1 MGITTKGQVTI
12 PQEIRNKLGLLPYTR
27 VEFQIIGEV
36 VQIRKAKEQVS
47 SSTRGQ
53 AVLNALRGTADSGL
67 STKEIMAMTRG
78 EE

>member
-12 PQEIRNKLGLLPYTR
+12 PQEIRNKLGLLPYTK
-27 VEFQIIGEV
+27 VEFQIVGDV

-53 AVLNALRGTADSGL
+53 AVLSALRGTADSGL

>member
-12 PQEIRNKLGLLPYTR
+12 PQEMRNRLGLLPYTK
-27 VEFQIIGEV
+27 VEFRMVGDM
-36 VQIRKAKEQVS
+36 VQIRKAKQQAS
-47 SSTRGQ
+47 DSARGK
-53 AVLNALRGTADSGL
+53 AALNALRGTADGGL